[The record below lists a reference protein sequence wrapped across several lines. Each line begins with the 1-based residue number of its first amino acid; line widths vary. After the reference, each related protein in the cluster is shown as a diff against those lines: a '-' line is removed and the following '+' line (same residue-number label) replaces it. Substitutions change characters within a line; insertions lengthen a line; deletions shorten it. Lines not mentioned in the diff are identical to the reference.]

1 MRHLT
6 RLAAIIWGAAA
17 LSAVAFAAA
26 AHDYSIGDLKIDHPW
41 ARATP
46 GAITTGAAYLT
57 VTTQGQAPDRLIAA
71 ETPRAAKAELHT
83 MMMDGDIMKMRQV
96 SAVEINPG
104 EPTLLKPGGLHIM
117 LIGLK
122 APLREK
128 DSFPMTLTFEKAG
141 KLEVQ
146 VTVES
151 AGARDAGHDGAARPT
166 GHMGH

>member
-6 RLAAIIWGAAA
+6 RFALAAAF
-17 LSAVAFAAA
+17 SAVAFAAS
-26 AHDYSIGDLKIDHPW
+26 AHDYSVGDLKIDHPW

-46 GAITTGAAYLT
+46 GAITTGAAYLA
-57 VTTQGQAPDRLIAA
+57 VTAQGQSPDRLIAA

-104 EPTLLKPGGLHIM
+104 EPTLLRPGGLHIM

-141 KLEVQ
+141 KVEVQ
-146 VTVES
+146 IVVES
-151 AGARDAGHDGAARPT
+151 AGARDSSHHDHSRHG
-166 GHMGH
+166 M